1 VLIGPRAVVGAAAGV
16 LRGVTVGEGARV
28 GVRSVVTE
36 DVPPGARAE
45 GTPARVQAPA
55 R

>member
-1 VLIGPRAVVGAAAGV
+1 V
-16 LRGVTVGEGARV
+16 LRGVTVGAGARI
-28 GVRSVVTE
+28 GVRAVVTH
-36 DVPPGARAE
+36 DVPAGARAE

>member
-1 VLIGPRAVVGAAAGV
+1 VVIGAGAVVGTAAGV

-28 GVRSVVTE
+28 GVRAVVTH

-45 GTPARVQAPA
+45 GTPARVQAPP

>member
-1 VLIGPRAVVGAAAGV
+1 
-16 LRGVTVGEGARV
+16 
-28 GVRSVVTE
+28 VRSVVTE